1 MAAPAPPPARRVPPL
16 LAGAGL
22 LVILGGF
29 GLPRLFTT
37 STPAAAPAP
46 AEPVAV
52 GKPTPPADG
61 PGLGMALGRFAVS
74 LIVVCGLC
82 VLAAKLLAKKP
93 LPPAKGMAVTAAL
106 NVDPR
111 CSVYLVTAGDR
122 RLLLGVDP
130 AGVKEVLELPG
141 PPPEH
146 PAAGGH
152 RGIEEAAPAT
162 EGQPAATVVGPVR
175 LPAALPDEIAA
186 VLARLRQQAATP

>member
-29 GLPRLFTT
+29 GLPRLL
-37 STPAAAPAP
+37 SDPAPAAAPAP
-46 AEPVAV
+46 AEPAAV

-61 PGLGMALGRFAVS
+61 PSLGAALGRFAVS

-82 VLAAKLLAKKP
+82 VVAARLLAKKS

-122 RLLLGVDP
+122 RLLLGIDP
-130 AGVKEVLELPG
+130 AGVKAVLELPG
-141 PPPEH
+141 H
-146 PAAGGH
+146 PAAAGRHG
-152 RGIEEAAPAT
+152 RR
-162 EGQPAATVVGPVR
+162 PAAVAGGPAGRDRGRPRTPAGVGSGVTLSP
-175 LPAALPDEIAA
+175 
-186 VLARLRQQAATP
+186 